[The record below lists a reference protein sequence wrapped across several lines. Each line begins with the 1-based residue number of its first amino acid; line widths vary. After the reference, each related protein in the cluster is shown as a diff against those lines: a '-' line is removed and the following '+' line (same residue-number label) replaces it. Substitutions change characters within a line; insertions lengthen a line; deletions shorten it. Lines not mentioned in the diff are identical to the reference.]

1 MHFTGTNLKTL
12 NLNNNTH
19 KNHASNVHET
29 EQKIHSPNRAR
40 LKYFLFHFLSQ
51 QRDKKTLAL
60 SRYGFRRRF
69 IYYQVKRMHFYEAW
83 ERLQSGSASS

>member
-19 KNHASNVHET
+19 KNHAANVHET

-51 QRDKKTLAL
+51 QRDKKNTRIVTLWL
-60 SRYGFRRRF
+60 SSS
-69 IYYQVKRMHFYEAW
+69 FYLLSSEAHAF
-83 ERLQSGSASS
+83 L